1 MIEGEIYVVGG
12 YDNLKT
18 RYLRTVEKYSPAT
31 NQWTRLPSMKLAR
44 YSYSSI
50 TVEACHRIIFVNSS
64 IIRFTRRVLL
74 LHITKECG

>member
-44 YSYSSI
+44 YSYYSYKALDDS
-50 TVEACHRIIFVNSS
+50 
-64 IIRFTRRVLL
+64 
-74 LHITKECG
+74 